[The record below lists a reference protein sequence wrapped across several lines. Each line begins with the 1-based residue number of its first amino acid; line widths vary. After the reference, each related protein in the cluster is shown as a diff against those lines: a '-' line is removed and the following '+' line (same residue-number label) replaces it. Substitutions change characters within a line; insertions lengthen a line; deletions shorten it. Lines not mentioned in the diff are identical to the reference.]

1 MLTRWCGVTRLLK
14 EAFSKAS
21 ELPHEAQDDF
31 ARWLLDELVAERRW
45 GELLDR
51 SGDALSKLANE
62 ALSEDGVGE
71 TELLDPKEL

>member
-21 ELPHEAQDDF
+21 ELPDEAQDEF
-31 ARWLLDELVAERRW
+31 ARWLLDELVAEGRW

>member
-21 ELPHEAQDDF
+21 ELPDEAQDDF
-31 ARWLLDELVAERRW
+31 ARWLLDELVAERRC

-51 SGDALSKLANE
+51 SGDALSELAND
-62 ALSEDGVGE
+62 ALSEDGVGD
-71 TELLDPKEL
+71 TELLDSKEL

>member
-1 MLTRWCGVTRLLK
+1 MTRLLK

-21 ELPHEAQDDF
+21 ELPDEAQDEF

-51 SGDALSKLANE
+51 SGVSLSQLASE
-62 ALSEDGVGE
+62 ALGEDVVGD

>member
-1 MLTRWCGVTRLLK
+1 MLTRWYGVTRLLK

-21 ELPHEAQDDF
+21 ELPDEAQDEF
-31 ARWLLDELVAERRW
+31 ARWLLDELVAEGRW

-62 ALSEDGVGE
+62 ALSEDGVGD
-71 TELLDPKEL
+71 TELLDPKGL

>member
-21 ELPHEAQDDF
+21 ELPDEAQDEF
-31 ARWLLDELVAERRW
+31 ARWLLDELVAEGRW

-62 ALSEDGVGE
+62 ALSEDGVGD